1 MHRELSDADYDKLIA
16 FIFEAKDNGP
26 HHAGM
31 TYEDGMEAVIDVM
44 EGNTTAEEA
53 TET

>member
-1 MHRELSDADYDKLIA
+1 MHRELAQADYEKLMD
-16 FIFEAKDNGP
+16 FIMEAKDSVT

-44 EGNTTAEEA
+44 EGNLTADEA